1 MPSGLTGSETYQL
14 LSKVLD
20 LRARSQEAISDNL
33 ANQDTPGYK
42 ARRVEFQDALKG
54 ALGAEGTLRPAATR
68 PGHFGAT
75 GTDAIRRV
83 KGTDSVVRD
92 GAGPD
97 GNTVTPE
104 EEMARMAENS
114 VLFDAAAQIIASKYR
129 ELKFV
134 IREGH

>member
-1 MPSGLTGSETYQL
+1 MPSGLTGSDTYQL

-20 LRARSQEAISDNL
+20 LRARSQEAIADNL
-33 ANQDTPGYK
+33 ANQDTPGYQ
-42 ARRVEFQDALKG
+42 ARRVDFQEALKG
-54 ALGAEGTLRPAATR
+54 ALGSEGTLRQAATQ

-83 KGTDSVVRD
+83 QGRESVVRD

-114 VLFDAAAQIIASKYR
+114 VMFDAAAQIIANKYR
-129 ELKFV
+129 DLKYV